1 MTSYYS
7 RYLRGEH
14 VAVWEELHRLGPVPD
29 ELLEDA
35 AAVAEETME
44 RVAQHVSRVAAAL
57 PELGWTSSD
66 RLVPPHQPPTE
77 DDNDVVDALVERI
90 GGLPL
95 SVEACLRR
103 VGEVWFAGDC
113 DLLFLTY
120 HQEPVPTSA
129 PPGPD
134 FPDPLC
140 LPSSYQ
146 VAYVLDEEMGGDAS
160 LGRFPLAPDEL
171 HKANVPGGTHDV
183 ELPSLNAD
191 AVLLGVAG
199 RPGITL
205 VEYLRESIA
214 WGGFP
219 GYSFQPD
226 LAPEAL
232 ITLRVT
238 PDF

>member
-1 MTSYYS
+1 VTSYYG

-14 VAVWEELHRLGPVPD
+14 VTVWAELRALGPVPD
-29 ELLEDA
+29 DLLEDA
-35 AAVAEETME
+35 AAVAEETMV
-44 RVAQHVSRVAAAL
+44 RVSQHVSRLAAAL
-57 PELGWTSSD
+57 PELGWVSSD
-66 RLVPPHQPPTE
+66 RMVRPHQPPT
-77 DDNDVVDALVERI
+77 DSDNALVDSLVERV

-95 SVEACLRR
+95 SLEACLRH

-120 HQEPVPTSA
+120 HQEPAPTTV

-140 LPSSYQ
+140 LGN
-146 VAYVLDEEMGGDAS
+146 AYHLAYELEQ
-160 LGRFPLAPDEL
+160 LGRDDELTFPLAPDEL
-171 HKANVPGGTHDV
+171 RKANLSGGTHDV
-183 ELPSLNAD
+183 RLPSLHAD
-191 AVLLGVAG
+191 VELRGVAG

-219 GYSFQPD
+219 GWSFKPE

-232 ITLRVT
+232 ITLRT
-238 PDF
+238 HPDF